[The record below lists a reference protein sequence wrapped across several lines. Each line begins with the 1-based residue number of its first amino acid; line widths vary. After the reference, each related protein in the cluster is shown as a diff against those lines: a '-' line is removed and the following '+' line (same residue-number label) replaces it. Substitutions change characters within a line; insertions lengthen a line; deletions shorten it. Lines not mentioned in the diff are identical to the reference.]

1 MEGPVR
7 GQRLPIRRESVA
19 AFIGSSPR
27 GPVAIPI
34 SVRSVDEFQRRFGA
48 PGHRCRLQDLLAQF
62 FENGGTHAIV
72 VRVSASGRRHRIA
85 IPGLAGNLILS
96 ARNPGPHECLRVSVD
111 YDGIPMGDR
120 ERFNLVVHRLE
131 SRDRPIVEDQE
142 IYRAVSIDPGDPDF
156 VAQAVVESGLI
167 RVKEP
172 VPLARPDVTRCS
184 GVAVGAAYEYADD
197 DWRERIALT
206 DYDLIGCDTEA
217 TGIFALD
224 RIPVLDVVCLVP
236 DEGEVGPVALFAA
249 EAYCRARHAMLF
261 VDPPAAWTRVEDVVK
276 DRLSAVFSSPNIAT
290 YFPRPRAA
298 PGTGLSREPSAL
310 GALIGRLVADDF
322 ERGVWGAHDADA
334 LTFRYR
340 GRLESALDE
349 HDVAA
354 LKRLG
359 VNALRECVGGYLQ
372 VGGLVTMNRSRGID
386 SEWSD
391 LRIRRLGLFIIGS
404 IARGTRWAA
413 FDHGDER
420 CWDDIHEQVS
430 AFMTELGDAGA
441 LSGSVSGESW
451 YVTTD
456 RDSFGVSGAAQ
467 FIVGFSLS
475 GDDFV
480 AFRFVHDRLD
490 CRVQPVARQPGVALA
505 S

>member
-1 MEGPVR
+1 VR

-27 GPVAIPI
+27 GPVAIPV

-62 FENGGTHAIV
+62 FENGGTNAIV

-85 IPGLAGNLILS
+85 IPGPAGNLVLS
-96 ARNPGPHECLRVSVD
+96 ALNPGPCECLRVSVD
-111 YDGIPMGDR
+111 YDGIPLGDR
-120 ERFNLVVHRLE
+120 ERFNLVAHRLV

-156 VAQAVVESGLI
+156 VAQAVVESELI
-167 RVKEP
+167 RVEEP

-184 GVAVGAAYEYADD
+184 GVAIGAAYEYADD
-197 DWRERIALT
+197 DWRERISLT

-224 RIPVLDVVCLVP
+224 RIPILDVVCLVP
-236 DEGEVGPVALFAA
+236 DEGEVGPVASFAA

-261 VDPPAAWTRVEDVVK
+261 VDPPAAWTSVEDVVK
-276 DRLSAVFSSPNIAT
+276 DRLSTVFSSSNVAT
-290 YFPRPRAA
+290 YFPRPRAL

-322 ERGVWGAHDADA
+322 ERGIWGARDSDS

-340 GRLESALDE
+340 ARLESALDE

-359 VNALRECVGGYLQ
+359 VNALRECVGGHVQ
-372 VGGLVTMNRSRGID
+372 FGGLVTMSRSRGID
-386 SEWSD
+386 SQWSD
-391 LRIRRLGLFIIGS
+391 LRLRRLGLFIVGS

-413 FDHGDER
+413 FADGDER
-420 CWDDIHEQVS
+420 RWGDIQELVT
-430 AFMTELGDAGA
+430 AFMTELRDAGA
-441 LSGSVSGESW
+441 LSEPVSGESW
-451 YVTTD
+451 YLTKD
-456 RDSFGVSGAAQ
+456 RDSFAESDAAH
-467 FIVGFSLS
+467 FVVGFSLT

-480 AFRFVHDRLD
+480 AFRFVHDRVD
-490 CRVQPVARQPGVALA
+490 CRVQPVAWQPGVALA